1 MELFSP
7 IYKYFT
13 LVPNQK
19 KEENTV
25 TYQCNI
31 CKDNGRVSKNGEPIT
46 CKTYKNSTSNL
57 FTHLRSDIPYHE
69 EALKLIENLNSTPSS
84 KKRKLSLFAS
94 NSPSLTE
101 TGAVKVINKYR
112 PNSAQDLNQ

>member
-25 TYQCNI
+25 TYYCNI

-69 EALKLIENLNSTPSS
+69 NLDSTPSS

>member
-25 TYQCNI
+25 TYYCNI

-57 FTHLRSDIPYHE
+57 FTHLI
-69 EALKLIENLNSTPSS
+69 
-84 KKRKLSLFAS
+84 
-94 NSPSLTE
+94 
-101 TGAVKVINKYR
+101 
-112 PNSAQDLNQ
+112 

>member
-25 TYQCNI
+25 TYYCNI

-84 KKRKLSLFAS
+84 KGSLLIWTIRKTMPKSWSQFCPICRVLLITYS
-94 NSPSLTE
+94 
-101 TGAVKVINKYR
+101 
-112 PNSAQDLNQ
+112 